1 MKFLITGGAGFIGSY
16 LSEEL
21 VSRGDQVVVLDNLS
35 TGKNI
40 DNHNL
45 DLRIGSILNE
55 ELVESAI
62 SDCDQV
68 IHLAAA
74 VGVFN
79 IVNNPLQSLITNITG
94 TEIVL
99 RLSSKFNRPVFL
111 ASSSEIYGKNTKIPL
126 TENSDRILGSPL
138 VSRWSYS
145 EAKAIDESM
154 AYFYYREKNLDIKM
168 ARFFNT
174 VGPRQVGDYGMVM
187 PRFIESAIKGQPIYI
202 YGDGSQT
209 RCFTHVKDVVRAILL
224 IIDSSKSTGEIF
236 NIGNDKQISILSLAK
251 HVLALTQSKSNLIFI
266 PYEKAY
272 GVGFEDMERR
282 VPDISKIKNILGWS
296 PEIGLDEIIKDIA
309 TFYTS

>member
-1 MKFLITGGAGFIGSY
+1 MKFLITGGAGFIGSH

-21 VSRGDQVVVLDNLS
+21 LARGDQVVILDNLT
-35 TGKNI
+35 TGKNM
-40 DNHNL
+40 NNANL
-45 DLRIGSILNE
+45 ELRVGSILNE
-55 ELVESAI
+55 ELVESAVLA
-62 SDCDQV
+62 CDQV

-79 IVNNPLQSLITNITG
+79 IINNPLQSLMTNITG

-99 RLSSKFNRPVFL
+99 RLSSKFKRPVFL
-111 ASSSEIYGKNTKIPL
+111 ASSSEVYGKNTTIPL
-126 TENSDRILGSPL
+126 AENSDRILGSPL

-154 AYFYYREKNLDIKM
+154 AYFYHQEKNLDIKM

-174 VGPRQVGDYGMVM
+174 VGPRQVGNYGMVM
-187 PRFIESAIKGQPIYI
+187 PRFIESAIKGQSIQI
-202 YGDGSQT
+202 YGDGNQT
-209 RCFTHVKDVVRAILL
+209 RCFAHVKDVVRAILL
-224 IIDSSKSTGEIF
+224 IIDSSESTGEIF

-251 HVLALTQSKSNLIFI
+251 QILEITESKSDLIFV

-296 PEIGLDEIIKDIA
+296 PEIGLDQTIRDIA
-309 TFYTS
+309 DFYTS